1 MKLPAHY
8 STMVYD
14 CYMQNK
20 KKMPNQR
27 GLNAEATRATRN
39 AVSWAKKGIKAIGD
53 MEAANPGI
61 GFVINKNQKKQLQ
74 KFVDKYDTKKFVKA
88 MPMKKGKKP

>member
-1 MKLPAHY
+1 MA
-8 STMVYD
+8 D
-14 CYMQNK
+14 NK